1 MTERAMQLQGL
12 ATEWRTMAY
21 TWRDCA
27 LYALAVGATGEE
39 PQYTYEKD
47 MQVIPTF
54 GVLPYWGAVN
64 VTPQFPRP
72 RAVPVLVEELL
83 RPAQSYVNLDYE
95 FLYHRPIPAGKGSFV
110 YRDVL
115 TDLFDRGEGRGMAV
129 RSQVEVFDEG
139 GVLLCT
145 NRCTTLF
152 PTLGGYGGQPMD
164 RRASRIPD
172 RAPDFVARDHIGAAQ
187 HLLYRL
193 TGDTNLVHVDRAVAE
208 SRGLQGPFVHDLC
221 AFGYACRLAIGQCF
235 PGQPERLQRMYGA
248 MKTVLYPDTPVE
260 LHLWQTGPGQ
270 GAFRLVNAASGK
282 PRLMLLLETICATG
296 IRVSE
301 VKYITLEAAR
311 QGRAEITLK
320 GKVRTILLPGKLC
333 RKLLKYARK
342 QNILSGEI
350 FLTRG
355 GRRLNRKN
363 IWAEMKA
370 LCPAAGVAASKVF
383 PHNLRHLFAK
393 CFYDACRDL
402 VKLADVLGHSS
413 VETTRIYLLSTGTQH
428 VKLLERLGLVGE
440 TETAQRPSASVIEAE
455 DSMREVAGNVA
466 QNNCIHYADAHDACY
481 GKSDRKTGWADRETR
496 AAPAAF
502 LG

>member
-1 MTERAMQLQGL
+1 MTERETQLQGL

-83 RPAQSYVNLDYE
+83 QPAQSYVNLDYE

-164 RRASRIPD
+164 RRPHR
-172 RAPDFVARDHIGAAQ
+172 G
-187 HLLYRL
+187 
-193 TGDTNLVHVDRAVAE
+193 VDRLDPSVDGALRQV
-208 SRGLQGPFVHDLC
+208 V
-221 AFGYACRLAIGQCF
+221 LA
-235 PGQPERLQRMYGA
+235 
-248 MKTVLYPDTPVE
+248 
-260 LHLWQTGPGQ
+260 H
-270 GAFRLVNAASGK
+270 
-282 PRLMLLLETICATG
+282 
-296 IRVSE
+296 RV
-301 VKYITLEAAR
+301 
-311 QGRAEITLK
+311 
-320 GKVRTILLPGKLC
+320 
-333 RKLLKYARK
+333 
-342 QNILSGEI
+342 
-350 FLTRG
+350 
-355 GRRLNRKN
+355 
-363 IWAEMKA
+363 
-370 LCPAAGVAASKVF
+370 
-383 PHNLRHLFAK
+383 
-393 CFYDACRDL
+393 
-402 VKLADVLGHSS
+402 
-413 VETTRIYLLSTGTQH
+413 
-428 VKLLERLGLVGE
+428 RLGLPRVYELDYLPLELVGE
-440 TETAQRPSASVIEAE
+440 MPGVLRVRHGLLLTL
-455 DSMREVAGNVA
+455 
-466 QNNCIHYADAHDACY
+466 
-481 GKSDRKTGWADRETR
+481 
-496 AAPAAF
+496 PA
-502 LG
+502 LTKLSSLV